1 LALLDLNNGGIFTGN
16 WLGVLGWII
25 VFATFLV
32 FLPYNRKSGSKP
44 KSVYLAFIIASALEM
59 FGIPLSMYF
68 IAWAFGLKLPRG
80 LLWGHT
86 LQGYIGY
93 WGMYIGFGLNL
104 VGAALIIL
112 GWKAVHSSYWS
123 AEEENKRLVTE
134 GVYAY
139 SRHPQYL
146 GFILMTL
153 GLLVHWATIPLLVMW
168 PLLVFQYYRLAQRE
182 EAEMVEEFG
191 DEYVAYRDRVPMFLP
206 RPGTLFANETWKS
219 ATKAYIKSI
228 WNH

>member
-1 LALLDLNNGGIFTGN
+1 LALSDLNNGGIFTGN

-68 IAWAFGLKLPRG
+68 IAWAFGLKLPLG

-93 WGMYIGFGLNL
+93 WGMYIGFALNM

-112 GWKAVHSSYWS
+112 GWKAVHRSYWS

-146 GFILMTL
+146 GFMLMTL

-182 EAEMVEEFG
+182 EVEMVEEFG
-191 DEYVAYRDRVPMFLP
+191 DEYAAYRERVSMFLP
-206 RPGTLFANETWKS
+206 R
-219 ATKAYIKSI
+219 SI
-228 WNH
+228 WNR

>member
-1 LALLDLNNGGIFTGN
+1 MSIQDFFDQNLYYENWAATLAWFLIFCVFLL
-16 WLGVLGWII
+16 
-25 VFATFLV
+25 
-32 FLPYNRKSGSKP
+32 FLPYNRRARNRPS
-44 KSVYLAFIIASALEM
+44 SVYIAFIVASAFEM

-68 IAWAFGLKLPRG
+68 VAWVFGLKLPPG

-86 LQGYIGY
+86 LQEYVGY
-93 WGMYIGFGLNL
+93 WGMYIGFALNL
-104 VGAALIIL
+104 VGASLIIL
-112 GWKAVHSSYWS
+112 GWKEVHRSYWS
-123 AEEENKRLVTE
+123 AKEENKRLVTK

-168 PLLVFQYYRLAQRE
+168 PLLVYQYYRLAQKD

-191 DEYVAYRDRVPMFLP
+191 DEYLAYRDRVPMFLP
-206 RPGTLFANETWKS
+206 KLGTLFAND
-219 ATKAYIKSI
+219 TKVEVRDQRPHEVQLA
-228 WNH
+228 